1 MTLLDMKEYLEG
13 VQKELPQ
20 SKILTALFTC
30 FSELKELEQKVYN
43 LEQKIQQKERQEG
56 KVAEALNH
64 DTQED
69 DIQIIPM
76 N

>member
-13 VQKELPQ
+13 VQSDLPQ
-20 SKILTALFTC
+20 SKILAAIFSC
-30 FSELKELEQKVYN
+30 YSELKELEQKVYN
-43 LEQKIQQKERQEG
+43 LEQKVQEKEKEDG
-56 KVAEALNH
+56 KTAEALNH
-64 DTQED
+64 DIQED

>member
-1 MTLLDMKEYLEG
+1 MTLIDMKEYLER

-20 SKILTALFTC
+20 SKILAALFTC

-43 LEQKIQQKERQEG
+43 LEQKIQQVEKEEG

-64 DTQED
+64 D
-69 DIQIIPM
+69 I
-76 N
+76 